1 MTLCDVMVRRTQLFF
16 KAEDQGLSVANAV
29 AEKMASMLDWDRE
42 ETKRQVASYTAEV
55 ALSRKWQEA

>member
-1 MTLCDVMVRRTQLFF
+1 MLVLTWNVDGTGKSRLAPEGF
-16 KAEDQGLSVANAV
+16 AV

-42 ETKRQVASYTAEV
+42 ETERQVASYTAEV